1 MRQYSSFRERQLLL
15 SRDQSAFYKH
25 VNRVLGRSAY
35 LNNCIDTT
43 SHGDCS
49 HDDGNLAKIF
59 SQEFVKN
66 FSQLVANDDLS
77 LEKIISASST
87 ASQFN
92 ITIDE
97 TFAALLSASNS
108 AAGLDG
114 VPGYVLKWL
123 AVGLCLPLSIIFQ
136 QSVYTGIF
144 TSCWKVATVVLFY
157 KGKGDLSMPAS
168 YRPISLCSTSGK
180 VLEKIVSNQLLQH
193 IDLSAPLADCQH
205 GFVKR
210 RSTITNMLMTERVIA
225 VALNKEACVDVL
237 TFDFAKAFDKEPHS
251 RLLRELASRGIN
263 GTALRWF
270 KSFLSGRSQLVK
282 IGQVLS
288 PAVSITSGVI
298 QGSSAGPILFTV
310 FIDSLFQKIK
320 LPAFAFADDV
330 KLVGNLSSF
339 DTATIQECV
348 SMVYDWSCNMH
359 MPPCLDKCAVVH
371 YGANNINASYLCGDC
386 SIPSVNLWVDL
397 GVTRTSDTSYKDYV
411 AVVAG
416 KGRRLVGLCRYALS
430 FRDADFLMRVYST
443 YIRPV
448 LTYGS
453 CIWSPHFRSEV
464 KSLESVQRKF
474 TKLVSGQ
481 QRSTYGQRLQSPNI
495 LSLES
500 HRIELNMITVYKLLH
515 GLMGITPEQAGL
527 HMSSNNVRSGVVHLE
542 QPCARTVRMQSL
554 FMFSGPSLW
563 NSLPF
568 CFTRS
573 ASLVAFKNKLRDW
586 LLNVDSIVF
595 KQ

>member
-1 MRQYSSFRERQLLL
+1 M
-15 SRDQSAFYKH
+15 
-25 VNRVLGRSAY
+25 
-35 LNNCIDTT
+35 NNCIDTT
-43 SHGDCS
+43 LHGDCS
-49 HDDGNLAKIF
+49 HDDGNIAKIF
-59 SQEFVKN
+59 SQEFAKN

-77 LEKIISASST
+77 LEKIISTYST
-87 ASQFN
+87 ACQFN

-97 TFAALLSASNS
+97 TFVALHSASNS
-108 AAGLDG
+108 AAGLDS

-144 TSCWKVATVVLFY
+144 PSCWKVATVVPIY

-168 YRPISLCSTSGK
+168 YRPISLCSTIGK
-180 VLEKIVSNQLLQH
+180 VLEKIVSNQLLQY

-225 VALNKEACVDVL
+225 EALNKGACVDVL
-237 TFDFAKAFDKEPHS
+237 TFDFARAFDKVPHS

-263 GTALRWF
+263 GTALLWF
-270 KSFLSGRSQLVK
+270 KSFLSERSQLVK

-288 PAVSITSGVI
+288 PAVSVTSGVI

-310 FIDSLFQKIK
+310 FIDSLFKKIK

-330 KLVGNLSSF
+330 KFVGDLSSY

-348 SMVYDWSCNMH
+348 SVVYDWSCNMH
-359 MPPCLDKCAVVH
+359 MPLCLDKCAVVH
-371 YGANNINASYLCGDC
+371 YGANIINASYQCGDC

-397 GVTRTSDTSYKDYV
+397 GVTRTSDTSYKDHV
-411 AVVAG
+411 AVVAA

-430 FRDADFLMRVYST
+430 SRDADFLMRVYST

-448 LTYGS
+448 LTYSS

-481 QRSTYGQRLQSPNI
+481 QRSTYGQRLQSLNI

-500 HRIELNMITVYKLLH
+500 HRIELDMITVYKLFH

-527 HMSSNNVRSGVVHLE
+527 HMSSNNVRSGMVRLE

-554 FMFSGPSLW
+554 FMFRVPSLW
-563 NSLPF
+563 NSLPSDI
-568 CFTRS
+568 TRS